1 MVQFIYV
8 KQCRLHIYIFAKI
21 LFMRHFHSLRVA
33 EVKKET
39 SDCVSI
45 KFDIPSENA
54 DMFKFTQ
61 GQYLTIKVELSGE
74 EVRRSYSIC
83 SGVNDGELR
92 VAVKEVEGGKF
103 STFANRVLKAGDM
116 LEVMPPMGNFFV
128 PLNASKKG
136 SYVAFVAGS
145 GITPVLSI
153 IKSTLEIEPESEF
166 TLFYSNR
173 NFGGIIFREALE
185 DLKDRYMNRLRV
197 FHLLSRETSEVALF
211 AGRIDEQKCTD
222 LNSALI
228 DVDNT
233 DAFFICGPEPM
244 IHGVKDSLAKAGV
257 AKEKVHFELFTSP
270 TVGAKQQKASTS
282 ASERYSG
289 QSAQV
294 ELVLDGNTVTFD
306 LPYDGKNI
314 LDAALALGAD
324 LPFACKGGVCCTC
337 RAKLVEGDVHMEV
350 NYSLEEEEVER
361 GYILTC
367 QSHPRSGKIVVDFDQ
382 Q

>member
-1 MVQFIYV
+1 MVHFNYV
-8 KQCRLHIYIFAKI
+8 KRCRLHIYIFAKI
-21 LFMRHFHSLRVA
+21 LFMRHFHPLRVA

-39 SDCVSI
+39 SDCVSV
-45 KFDIPSENA
+45 KFDIPAESAEL
-54 DMFKFTQ
+54 FKFTQ
-61 GQYLTIKVELSGE
+61 GQYVTLRVDIDGE

-103 STFANRVLKAGDM
+103 STYANRELKAGDVI
-116 LEVMPPMGNFFV
+116 EAMPPMGNFFV
-128 PLNASKKG
+128 KLDPSKKG
-136 SYVAFVAGS
+136 SYTAFVAGS

-153 IKSTLEIEPESEF
+153 IKTTLETEHESEF

-197 FHLLSRETSEVALF
+197 FHLLSRETSEVVLF
-211 AGRIDEQKCTD
+211 AGRIDEEKCT
-222 LNSALI
+222 ALCNALL
-228 DVDNT
+228 DVENT

-244 IHGVKDSLAKAGV
+244 IHGVKDSLHKSGV
-257 AKEKVHFELFTSP
+257 AKEKVLFELFTSP
-270 TVGAKQQKASTS
+270 VVGALQQKAEK
-282 ASERYSG
+282 ASEARYSG

-294 ELVLDGNTVTFD
+294 ELILDGTSMTFD
-306 LPYDGKNI
+306 LPYDGKNV

-337 RAKLVEGDVHMEV
+337 RAKLTEGEVHMAV

-361 GYILTC
+361 GFILTC